1 MPRHRRGHAGR
12 RERLPDSVHAG
23 AHAGHPA
30 RRDVL
35 DRQVG
40 AAAGVL
46 HRARYRGRFAARQ
59 PGHPHRDRR
68 LHRQHRHRRG
78 EHAAVAGPGGGG
90 PGVSGEQGRGAGAHD
105 RQGLRAVEPGG
116 DQHDGRGTRAEPA
129 RRAAPAPVRER
140 SLPMRRLITLGAA
153 LALSATPLAGQRT
166 HSYEFSAFGAW
177 TKYDKAF
184 NLANKVGGGARF
196 GYFFG
201 EVVGIEADVVL
212 QPDYAIGASATTEP
226 LIGAASLIFNIP
238 TGDRMALYVLG
249 GYSRL
254 DFGNTSPYH
263 FVDGGIH
270 GAVGDH
276 VFLSQKLALR
286 LEARMIY
293 TSHTTASFASGAVTH
308 IVGSVGISLFDHG
321 GGKPPDSDKD
331 GVVDRRGACPDTPA
345 GAVVN
350 PTECRVDPDHD
361 GVFDGLDKCPNTP
374 AGAAVNPAGCP
385 ADTDGDGV
393 LDGIDKCPGTPA
405 GTRVDAN
412 GCPPVTQDS
421 DRDGVPNDRDKCP
434 GTPAGTAV
442 DQNGCMV
449 LFREERAAP
458 APGVPAPGAPA
469 PRPTLILQGV
479 HFQTGRS
486 VLTLD
491 SYVVLDQVAGSLIA
505 NPEIRIEIAGY
516 TDSTR
521 SLAVNTRLS
530 NARALAVQHY
540 LARNGVRPDR
550 MIPRGYQPASP
561 VAPNATAA
569 GRAQNRRVE
578 LHKLQ

>member
-1 MPRHRRGHAGR
+1 
-12 RERLPDSVHAG
+12 
-23 AHAGHPA
+23 
-30 RRDVL
+30 
-35 DRQVG
+35 
-40 AAAGVL
+40 
-46 HRARYRGRFAARQ
+46 
-59 PGHPHRDRR
+59 
-68 LHRQHRHRRG
+68 
-78 EHAAVAGPGGGG
+78 
-90 PGVSGEQGRGAGAHD
+90 
-105 RQGLRAVEPGG
+105 
-116 DQHDGRGTRAEPA
+116 
-129 RRAAPAPVRER
+129 
-140 SLPMRRLITLGAA
+140 MRRLVTLGAA
-153 LALSATPLAGQRT
+153 LALCATPLAGQRT

-238 TGDRMALYVLG
+238 TGNRMALYVLG

-321 GGKPPDSDKD
+321 GWKPPDSDQD
-331 GVVDRRGACPDTPA
+331 GVVDRQDACPGTPL
-345 GAVVN
+345 GA
-350 PTECRVDPDHD
+350 TVDARGCPSDADHD
-361 GVFDGLDKCPNTP
+361 GVFDGLDKCADTPAGATVDPTGCPTDTDKDGVYDGIDQCADTPAGVTVDAKGCPVDTDKDGVDDARDKCPDTPAGAVVDPTGCPVDSDHDGVFDGIDQCPNTP
-374 AGAAVNPAGCP
+374 AGATVNPAGCP

-405 GTRVDAN
+405 GVTVDAN
-412 GCPPVTQDS
+412 GCPPVTRDS
-421 DRDGVPNDRDKCP
+421 DRDGVPDDRDKCP

-458 APGVPAPGAPA
+458 APGVPTPGAPA

-516 TDSTR
+516 TDSTG

-530 NARALAVQHY
+530 NARALAVQNY
-540 LARNGVRPDR
+540 LARKGVRPFR
-550 MIPRGYQPASP
+550 MMARGYGPANP

-569 GRAQNRRVE
+569 GRAENRRVE
-578 LHKLQ
+578 LHKLP

>member
-1 MPRHRRGHAGR
+1 
-12 RERLPDSVHAG
+12 
-23 AHAGHPA
+23 
-30 RRDVL
+30 
-35 DRQVG
+35 
-40 AAAGVL
+40 
-46 HRARYRGRFAARQ
+46 
-59 PGHPHRDRR
+59 
-68 LHRQHRHRRG
+68 
-78 EHAAVAGPGGGG
+78 
-90 PGVSGEQGRGAGAHD
+90 
-105 RQGLRAVEPGG
+105 
-116 DQHDGRGTRAEPA
+116 
-129 RRAAPAPVRER
+129 
-140 SLPMRRLITLGAA
+140 MRRLVTLGAA
-153 LALSATPLAGQRT
+153 LALCATPLAGQRT

-226 LIGAASLIFNIP
+226 LIGAASVIFNIP

-308 IVGSVGISLFDHG
+308 VVGSVGISLFDHG
-321 GGKPPDSDKD
+321 GWKPPDSDKD
-331 GVVDRRGACPDTPA
+331 GVVDRRDACPDTPIGATVDLRGCPSDADHDAVFDGLDKCADTPAGATVDPTGCPTDTDKDGVYDGIDQCADTPAGVTVDAKGCPVDTDKDGVDDARDKCPDTPA
-345 GAVVN
+345 GAVVD
-350 PTECRVDPDHD
+350 PTGCPVDSDHD
-361 GVFDGLDKCPNTP
+361 GVFDGLDQCPNTP
-374 AGAAVNPAGCP
+374 AGATVNPAGCP

-393 LDGIDKCPGTPA
+393 LDGI
-405 GTRVDAN
+405 
-412 GCPPVTQDS
+412 
-421 DRDGVPNDRDKCP
+421 DKCP

-458 APGVPAPGAPA
+458 APGVPTPGAPA

-491 SYVVLDQVAGSLIA
+491 SYVVLDQVAGSLVA
-505 NPEIRIEIAGY
+505 NPDIRIEIAGY
-516 TDSTR
+516 TDSVGRRYTN
-521 SLAVNTRLS
+521 LRLS
-530 NARALAVQHY
+530 MARAGAVRAY
-540 LARNGVRPDR
+540 LARKGVSPLR
-550 MIPRGYQPASP
+550 MQARGYGATGYI
-561 VAPNATAA
+561 APNATAE

-578 LHKLQ
+578 LHKLP